1 LIGDTNADIVHLE
14 MGVYLF
20 ILFGVFFGGGWG
32 GGEQFYFTR
41 QIERI
46 REGYSVG

>member
-20 ILFGVFFGGGWG
+20 ILFGVFFWGGWG
-32 GGEQFYFTR
+32 SNFTLPVKLK
-41 QIERI
+41 ESEKAI
-46 REGYSVG
+46 R